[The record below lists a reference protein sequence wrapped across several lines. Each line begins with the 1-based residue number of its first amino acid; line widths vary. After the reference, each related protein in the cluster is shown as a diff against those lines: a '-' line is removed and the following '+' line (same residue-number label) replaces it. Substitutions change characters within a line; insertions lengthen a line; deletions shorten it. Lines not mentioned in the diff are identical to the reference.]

1 MKFTI
6 ISNQISKKNSR
17 LKNRRGLA
25 EIIST
30 MMFMAITVT
39 GATTL
44 TYFVN
49 DGFISG
55 NLFAASSLGSSST
68 NILLIAYDTRDS
80 FSLLTLTDVDNE
92 NIINPFL
99 CAVTCSVTPNAIPES
114 GGTEFIVLQIQNNGI
129 NSISLQDVTINSV
142 VHLWDSSTSGI
153 ELDASI
159 NDLVGGK
166 YPADGMFSLLPVGKT
181 PIIQNEN
188 FQIQSGQ
195 IVNILIKLG
204 PDNSDIQLNKG
215 IHILLDTGGIHTVD
229 FLIVSGD
236 AR

>member
-1 MKFTI
+1 MKLSI
-6 ISNQISKKNSR
+6 IPNQISKKNSR

-99 CAVTCSVTPNAIPES
+99 CAVTCSVPPNTIPES
-114 GGTEFIVLQIQNNGI
+114 GGTEFIVLQIKNNGL
-129 NSISLQDVTINSV
+129 NSIFLQDVTINSV
-142 VHLWDSSTSGI
+142 VHLWYSSTSVI

-159 NDLVGGK
+159 TDLVGGK

-215 IHILLDTGGIHTVD
+215 IHILLDTGGIRTVD